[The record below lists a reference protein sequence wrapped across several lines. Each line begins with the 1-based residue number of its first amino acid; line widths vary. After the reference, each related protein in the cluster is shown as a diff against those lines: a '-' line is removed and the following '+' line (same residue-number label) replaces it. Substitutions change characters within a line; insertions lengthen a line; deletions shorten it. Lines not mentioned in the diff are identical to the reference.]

1 MTMANIL
8 LLINITMFF
17 PSGKN
22 NVYSSIWSRLKTSLS
37 NKKKNK
43 NTKEKDG
50 PT

>member
-37 NKKKNK
+37 NKKNK